1 MNPEFAMWVGKCN
14 DSRHLQC
21 KVCRLGNINCSNADV
36 EILKT
41 HMKGNENFK
50 GNTIYGVKMEY
61 FLKSNKTK
69 NAFVFS

>member
-1 MNPEFAMWVGKCN
+1 
-14 DSRHLQC
+14 
-21 KVCRLGNINCSNADV
+21 
-36 EILKT
+36 
-41 HMKGNENFK
+41 MKGNENFK